1 MVSKPINSDSQ
12 MDENF
17 SAMFQ
22 PPMHFSP
29 DSPPAQISATQDLPV
44 GKTFQYK
51 VNIIYPPDI
60 CFLHRNCA
68 GKHLLFIQ
76 VHNLCKKIVSI
87 ENCLVVPDASPKSL
101 ESSNCS
107 GSNFKENHHRQTTCQ
122 RNGDCKT
129 SKFQTCMTLRNFK
142 VLKINIEKSQM
153 CRSKRRTDQENIS
166 LHRLLSVIKIDQG
179 FVAADKRRAQSLTI
193 RS

>member
-1 MVSKPINSDSQ
+1 MYCKITGSSKLGNTSAKQVTRNPCLQDVTHFHLPVDVYMPVTLGYCDEAEIVVMVSKPINSDSQ

-44 GKTFQYK
+44 RKS
-51 VNIIYPPDI
+51 
-60 CFLHRNCA
+60 L
-68 GKHLLFIQ
+68 
-76 VHNLCKKIVSI
+76 HNLCKKIVSI

-107 GSNFKENHHRQTTCQ
+107 GSNFKENHHR
-122 RNGDCKT
+122 
-129 SKFQTCMTLRNFK
+129 
-142 VLKINIEKSQM
+142 
-153 CRSKRRTDQENIS
+153 
-166 LHRLLSVIKIDQG
+166 
-179 FVAADKRRAQSLTI
+179 
-193 RS
+193 

>member
-1 MVSKPINSDSQ
+1 MYCKITGSSKLGNTSAKQVTRNPCLQDVTHFHLPVDVYMPVTLGYCDEAEIVVMVSKPINSDSQ

-44 GKTFQYK
+44 RKSFQYK

-68 GKHLLFIQ
+68 EKHLLFIQ

-107 GSNFKENHHRQTTCQ
+107 GSNFKENHHRYIYLLWA
-122 RNGDCKT
+122 
-129 SKFQTCMTLRNFK
+129 SKVYYNM
-142 VLKINIEKSQM
+142 
-153 CRSKRRTDQENIS
+153 
-166 LHRLLSVIKIDQG
+166 
-179 FVAADKRRAQSLTI
+179 
-193 RS
+193 